1 MLLDII
7 NKLFYILCFNNIFIS
22 LLSFTSHIFISL
34 IKLNIYYFIKIF
46 NNKFLTKYVSI
57 SKITRKRRKSQINKD

>member
-7 NKLFYILCFNNIFIS
+7 NKLFCILCFNNILIS
-22 LLSFTSHIFISL
+22 LLL
-34 IKLNIYYFIKIF
+34 IYYFIKIF

-57 SKITRKRRKSQINKD
+57 SKITRKRRKPQINKD